1 MRLLICLHW
10 AKISGKAKVTY
21 LAQSFPCSVL
31 INKSQTKQS
40 EFGNLVINAYGLFR
54 INVHKVKNKRPALVR
69 CSTGSVAD
77 SVGAKIGIFSEISK
91 KNAKFFKF
99 FLLMPP
105 S

>member
-1 MRLLICLHW
+1 MMSAMIAEVCKTSHPTFEHFMLWQVKLM
-10 AKISGKAKVTY
+10 
-21 LAQSFPCSVL
+21 
-31 INKSQTKQS
+31 S

>member
-1 MRLLICLHW
+1 MFIKL
-10 AKISGKAKVTY
+10 
-21 LAQSFPCSVL
+21 
-31 INKSQTKQS
+31 
-40 EFGNLVINAYGLFR
+40 
-54 INVHKVKNKRPALVR
+54 KNKRPALVR